1 MNTFEDII
9 DLGNKLNHLIMH
21 KYLDNKIIIDA
32 GSNIGNFIDK
42 IRSIGIKS
50 NIVAIEPCKSNVNIL
65 NNRNI
70 ENVEIINKAMVGIG
84 EINTIMFTEIDG
96 LSEWGSVTD
105 INTDRGLSK
114 GRKTYRYPVEVVTLD
129 DLITKYGEIDYL
141 KMDIEGCETDVI
153 LTMNSDMSSK
163 VKQISMEIHNG
174 DEKRLEEKLNNIGY
188 ETLFKNGEL
197 FAIRRN
203 IL

>member
-1 MNTFEDII
+1 MNIFEDII
-9 DLGNKLNHLIMH
+9 DLGNKLNHLIIP

-65 NNRNI
+65 NNRNM

-114 GRKTYRYPVEVVTLD
+114 GRKTYRYPVEVVTLY

-203 IL
+203 VL

>member
-9 DLGNKLNHLIMH
+9 DFGNKLNNLIMP

-50 NIVAIEPCKSNVNIL
+50 NVVAIEPCKSNINIL

-70 ENVEIINKAMVGIG
+70 ENVEIVNKAMVGIG
-84 EINTIMFTEIDG
+84 EIKTIMFTEIDG

-114 GRKTYRYPVEVVTLD
+114 GRKTYRYPVEAVTLD
-129 DLITKYGEIDYL
+129 DLIIKYGEIDYL

-153 LTMNSDMSSK
+153 LTMNSDISSK

-174 DEKRLEEKLNNIGY
+174 DQKQLEEKLNDIGY

>member
-1 MNTFEDII
+1 MNIFEGII
-9 DLGNKLNHLIMH
+9 DLGNKLNHLIIP

-42 IRSIGIKS
+42 IRSIGIES
-50 NIVAIEPCKSNVNIL
+50 NIAAIEPCKSNIDIL
-65 NNRNI
+65 NNRNL

-84 EINTIMFTEIDG
+84 EIKTITFTEIDG

-129 DLITKYGEIDYL
+129 DLITKYNEIDYL

-153 LTMNSDMSSK
+153 LTMNSYMASK

-174 DEKRLEEKLNNIGY
+174 DENKLEEKLNNIGY
-188 ETLFKNGEL
+188 ETLFKSGEL

-203 IL
+203 AL